1 MKVKNLLKI
10 TAREER
16 EQNTP
21 LLCLPKT
28 YVGLEYEWENT
39 SAFPYQS
46 NPALDDP
53 RAPIVYGL
61 KGYFAYHVDGSL
73 RDGGM
78 EFTFKEPY
86 SGTRII
92 SAIEAMD
99 EASRA
104 YGFTASYRTSLHCH
118 LDMSEL
124 NYPKDA
130 HRFAA
135 LYALI
140 EPLLYKFVGSNR
152 DGCNYCLPWYANP
165 HHYINYA
172 RILRPF
178 KNDLYKNLQ
187 YEDGLRLGAEL
198 NLSRGSHKYAGLNL
212 MSLGQFGTVEFRQA
226 PVNMPKDK
234 ILTWI
239 NIIMRLKKYVIDYPF
254 EPAGLLQKMKLC
266 GAKDFIFQVF
276 DTQATSLIRNVKNL
290 DQDLKTGSL
299 TLFHFLSAIQ

>member
-1 MKVKNLLKI
+1 MKVKHLLRA

-28 YVGLEYEWENT
+28 YIGLEYEWENT
-39 SAFPYQS
+39 DKFPYQHT
-46 NPALDDP
+46 LLEDP
-53 RAPIVYGL
+53 KFAISSGV
-61 KGYFAYHVDGSL
+61 KGYFSFHQDGSL
-73 RDGGM
+73 RENGM

-99 EASRA
+99 AAARA
-104 YGFTASYRTSLHCH
+104 YNFTASYRTSLHCH
-118 LDMSEL
+118 LDLSEL

-130 HRFAA
+130 HRLAA
-135 LYALI
+135 LYALV
-140 EPLLYKFVGSNR
+140 EPILYRFVGNNR

-165 HHYINYA
+165 HHYLNYA
-172 RILRPF
+172 RVLRPF
-178 KNDLYKNLQ
+178 KSGLEKEISS
-187 YEDGLRLGAEL
+187 EDSIRLGTEL
-198 NLSRGSHKYAGLNL
+198 NINKAHHKYAGLNL

-234 ILTWI
+234 ILMWI
-239 NIIMRLKKYVIDYPF
+239 NIIMRLKKYVMEETF
-254 EPAGLLQKMKLC
+254 EPTSLLQRVKTM
-266 GAKDFIFQVF
+266 GAKDFICHVF
-276 DTQATSLIRNVKNL
+276 RTEALPLLRNVKNL
-290 DQDLKTGSL
+290 DQDLKMGSL